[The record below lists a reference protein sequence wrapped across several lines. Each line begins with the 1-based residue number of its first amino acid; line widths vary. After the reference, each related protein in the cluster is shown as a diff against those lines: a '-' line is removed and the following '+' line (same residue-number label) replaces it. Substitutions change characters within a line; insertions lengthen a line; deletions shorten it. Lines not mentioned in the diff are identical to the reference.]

1 MRSYYSAALPLLLLA
16 SWTTHSTSF
25 SVNKLGAQQ
34 SVQRTASVYRPS
46 SSLIRADS
54 LSGEEPNGA
63 APNGGLPPNLV
74 DMDVFVA
81 ALETLQEGTASSE
94 AAKVKADK
102 EAFYVIGKLR
112 VNLNIDTAPG
122 LDLAESTGL
131 VLVSGT
137 SGNAEDAGIQ
147 IGDTITSVFAANDS
161 FEESTKAMNLE
172 DTAQILMTA
181 ARLALESG
189 KGEIDLELNRLIKC
203 RYAD

>member
-1 MRSYYSAALPLLLLA
+1 MRSYYAAALPLLLLV
-16 SWTTHSTSF
+16 SWTMSATSF
-25 SVNKLGAQQ
+25 NIVSAPLPA
-34 SVQRTASVYRPS
+34 QRTASCYRPS

-81 ALETLQEGTASSE
+81 AVETLQEGTSSSE
-94 AAKVKADK
+94 VAKVKAD
-102 EAFYVIGKLR
+102 EESFYVIGKLR
-112 VNLNIDTAPG
+112 VNLSIDSAPG

-131 VLVSGT
+131 VLVSGA

-161 FEESTKAMNLE
+161 FEKSTKAMNLE
-172 DTAQILMTA
+172 DTASVLMTA